1 MTLPANDTAWP
12 PAPLAPL
19 FDMVGEASAWWEGD
33 ARGLTATYGAKVRSS
48 QFAGGVVGA
57 ASRFFWGKPTAPNQ
71 SSKKLH
77 LPLAADIASTVANLL
92 FETAPSFKA
101 TPPVTAEKDS
111 EEGEVEENHTQRLL
125 DELLNSEQFGADLLV
140 AAESA
145 SALGGVYW
153 RIQWDQSISPHP
165 WITWVDADSAIP
177 EFRYGRM
184 VAVNFVEELSRI
196 DEKYTHRLITRYDA
210 GRIDYQLMRGKDS
223 NLGEIIPLTD
233 HPATAGLLLDQNS
246 GINLGAPILA
256 AGYVPNA
263 LPNPGFRKNGLLRN
277 MGRPDLSPDLFDLFD
292 LLDET
297 WTSLQRELRL
307 GRMRITAP
315 DYMLE
320 QHGMGQGTTFD
331 VDREVYDPLH
341 ASPEDG
347 TGVQF
352 HQPDLR
358 VEKHLQVSN
367 GIVREVLRRVNISAS
382 TFGLDDT
389 GTGAMTAR
397 EIEAKAKQSMQT
409 WKAKSRYWKAGLLD
423 AAQALI
429 TLAGAMERTTVNP
442 ELITIDMAPPV
453 QETMLDKAQTI
464 QALDSARAISTGEKI
479 RMIHPEWDSV
489 KQDQEI
495 ADILAE
501 TGAPVGDPFLTAPE
515 DGLLE

>member
-1 MTLPANDTAWP
+1 MTLPVNDTAWP

-33 ARGLTATYGAKVRSS
+33 ARGLSATYGAKVRSS

-71 SSKKLH
+71 SGKKLH

-92 FETAPSFKA
+92 FETAPSFKS
-101 TPPVTAEKDS
+101 DD
-111 EEGEVEENHTQRLL
+111 ENTQALL
-125 DELLNSEQFGADLLV
+125 DGLVNAEQFGADLLV

-153 RIQWDQSISPHP
+153 RVQWDQSISPLP

-177 EFRYGRM
+177 EFRYGRL
-184 VAVNFVEELSRI
+184 VAVNFVEELTRI

-210 GRIDYQLMRGKDS
+210 GRIDYQLMRGKDA
-223 NLGEIIPLTD
+223 NLGEIIPLTE
-233 HPATAGLLLDQNS
+233 HPATAGLVLDQDS
-246 GINLGAPILA
+246 GISLGAPILA

-320 QHGMGQGTTFD
+320 KRGMGQGTTFD
-331 VDREVYDPLH
+331 VDREVYDPMYGV
-341 ASPEDG
+341 SPEDNP
-347 TGVQF
+347 GVQF

-358 VEKHLQVSN
+358 VEKHLQVSS

-382 TFGLDDT
+382 TFGMDDT

-397 EIEAKAKQSMQT
+397 EIEAKTKQSVQT

-423 AAQALI
+423 AARALV
-429 TLAGAMERTTVNP
+429 TLAGAMERTTVKP
-442 ELITIDMAPPV
+442 ELITIEMAPPV

-489 KQDQEI
+489 KRDQEI

-501 TGAPVGDPFLTAPE
+501 TGAPAGDPFLTAQE

>member
-1 MTLPANDTAWP
+1 MTLPVNDTAWP

-71 SSKKLH
+71 SGKKLH

-101 TPPVTAEKDS
+101 DD
-111 EEGEVEENHTQRLL
+111 ENTQALL
-125 DELLNSEQFGADLLV
+125 NGLVNSEQFGADLLV

-153 RIQWDQSISPHP
+153 RIQWDQYISPHP

-184 VAVNFVEELSRI
+184 VAVNFVEELTRI
-196 DEKYTHRLITRYDA
+196 DEKYTHRLITRYDT
-210 GRIDYQLMRGKDS
+210 GRIDYQLMRGKDG
-223 NLGEIIPLTD
+223 NLGEIVPLTE

-246 GINLGAPILA
+246 GISLGAPILA
-256 AGYVPNA
+256 AGYIPNA

-277 MGRPDLSPDLFDLFD
+277 LGRPDLSPDLFDLFD

-320 QHGMGQGTTFD
+320 KRGMGQGTTFD
-331 VDREVYDPLH
+331 VDREVYDPMYGV
-341 ASPEDG
+341 SPEDNP
-347 TGVQF
+347 GVQF

-423 AAQALI
+423 AARALV
-429 TLAGAMERTTVNP
+429 TLAGAMERTTVKP

-464 QALDSARAISTGEKI
+464 QALDSARSISTGEKI
-479 RMIHPEWDSV
+479 RMIRPEWDSV

>member
-1 MTLPANDTAWP
+1 MTLPVNDTAWP

-33 ARGLTATYGAKVRSS
+33 ARGLSATYGAKVHSS

-57 ASRFFWGKPTAPNQ
+57 TSRFFWGKPQALNQ
-71 SSKKLH
+71 SGKKLH

-92 FETAPSFKA
+92 FETAPAFKA
-101 TPPVTAEKDS
+101 GD
-111 EEGEVEENHTQRLL
+111 ENTQTLL
-125 DELLNSEQFGADLLV
+125 NGLVNSEQFGADLLV

-153 RIQWDQSISPHP
+153 RVQWDQSISPQP

-177 EFRYGRM
+177 EFRYGRL
-184 VAVNFVEELSRI
+184 VAVSFVEELAKI
-196 DEKYTHRLITRYDA
+196 DEKYTHRLITRYDT
-210 GRIDYQLMRGKDS
+210 GRIDYQLMRGKDA
-223 NLGEIIPLTD
+223 NLGEIVPLTD
-233 HPATAGLLLDQNS
+233 HPATAGIRFDDDHS

-256 AGYVPNA
+256 AGYIPNA

-277 MGRPDLSPDLFDLFD
+277 LGRPDLSPDLFDLFD

-320 QHGMGQGTTFD
+320 KRGLGQGTTFD
-331 VDREVYDPLH
+331 VDREVYDPMYGV
-341 ASPEDG
+341 SPEDNP
-347 TGVQF
+347 GVQF

-397 EIEAKAKQSMQT
+397 EIEAKTKQSIQT

-423 AAQALI
+423 AARALV
-429 TLAGAMERTTVNP
+429 TLAGAMERTTVKP
-442 ELITIDMAPPV
+442 ELITIEMAPPV

-464 QALDSARAISTGEKI
+464 QALDTARAISTGEKI
-479 RMIHPEWDSV
+479 RTLHPEWDNA
-489 KQDQEI
+489 KQEQEV

-501 TGAPVGDPFLTAPE
+501 TGAPAGDPFLTAPA

>member
-1 MTLPANDTAWP
+1 MNDTAWP

-71 SSKKLH
+71 SGKKLH

-111 EEGEVEENHTQRLL
+111 EEGEVEENHTQRIL

-184 VAVNFVEELSRI
+184 VAVNFVEELARI
-196 DEKYTHRLITRYDA
+196 DEKYTHRLITRYDT
-210 GRIDYQLMRGKDS
+210 GRIDYQLMRGKDA
-223 NLGEIIPLTD
+223 NLGEIVPLTE
-233 HPATAGLLLDQNS
+233 HPATAGLVLDQNS
-246 GINLGAPILA
+246 GISLGAPILA
-256 AGYVPNA
+256 AGYIPNA

-277 MGRPDLSPDLFDLFD
+277 LGRPDLSPDLFDLFD

-320 QHGMGQGTTFD
+320 KRGMGQGTTFD
-331 VDREVYDPLH
+331 VDREVYDPMYGV
-341 ASPEDG
+341 SPEDNP
-347 TGVQF
+347 GVQF

-397 EIEAKAKQSMQT
+397 EIEAKTKQSVQT

-423 AAQALI
+423 AARALV
-429 TLAGAMERTTVNP
+429 TLAGAMERTTVKP

-464 QALDSARAISTGEKI
+464 QALDTARAISTGEKI

-501 TGAPVGDPFLTAPE
+501 TGAPAGDPFLTAPE